1 MVTITETFHPQIK
14 NAWREW
20 LSKNHTEKSEIWL
33 VFYKK
38 STGKQIMTYQEAVDE
53 ALCFGW
59 IDGIEK
65 RINDEMYAL
74 RFTPRKEKSNW
85 SETNKKRYQSLCEA
99 GQMTQAGTIAF
110 EKNAKKP

>member
-1 MVTITETFHPQIK
+1 MVTITETLHPK
-14 NAWREW
+14 TKDTWREW
-20 LSKNHTEKSEIWL
+20 LSKNHNHTSEIWL

-65 RINDEMYAL
+65 SIDNETYAL

-85 SETNKKRYQSLCEA
+85 STINSARYQKLVQE
-99 GQMTQAGTIAF
+99 GRMTLSGKKAF
-110 EKNAKKP
+110 ERNHEK